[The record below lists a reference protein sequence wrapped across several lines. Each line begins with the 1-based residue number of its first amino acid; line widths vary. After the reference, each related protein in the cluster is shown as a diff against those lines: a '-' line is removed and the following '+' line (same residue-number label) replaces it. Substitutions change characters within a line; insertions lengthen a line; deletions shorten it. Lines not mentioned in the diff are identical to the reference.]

1 MAAHTSAA
9 LERAARMLKVSIQL
23 SMCGRMWMHVL
34 VVHLMHVRVCT
45 NYSAGRLLAMLGP
58 AY

>member
-1 MAAHTSAA
+1 
-9 LERAARMLKVSIQL
+9 MLKVSIQL

-45 NYSAGRLLAMLGP
+45 NYSAGRLLLLQGP
-58 AY
+58 VYRLV